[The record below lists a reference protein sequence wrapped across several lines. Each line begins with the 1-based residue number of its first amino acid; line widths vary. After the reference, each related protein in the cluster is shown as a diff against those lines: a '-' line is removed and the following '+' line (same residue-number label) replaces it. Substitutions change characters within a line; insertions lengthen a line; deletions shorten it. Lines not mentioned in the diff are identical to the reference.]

1 MITQLSYK
9 LMLRDI
15 LRFVLNLF
23 FGTGEEIPL
32 CSFEVH
38 QRIYHIVAARE
49 CCQPENKW
57 KCTEQESKRM
67 SDDLM
72 ELNAT
77 ELNFVYFKVDSDD
90 TSKTLDE
97 DFAL

>member
-23 FGTGEEIPL
+23 FGTGERIPL

-38 QRIYHIVAARE
+38 QRISHRST
-49 CCQPENKW
+49 CCQPENKR

-77 ELNFVYFKVDSDD
+77 ELNFVYFKMDLDD
-90 TSKTLDE
+90 ASKTLDE

>member
-23 FGTGEEIPL
+23 FGTGERIPL

-38 QRIYHIVAARE
+38 QRIYHIVAHAASLKISG
-49 CCQPENKW
+49 NV
-57 KCTEQESKRM
+57 
-67 SDDLM
+67 
-72 ELNAT
+72 LNRKA
-77 ELNFVYFKVDSDD
+77 KG
-90 TSKTLDE
+90 
-97 DFAL
+97 

>member
-23 FGTGEEIPL
+23 FGTGQEIPL

-49 CCQPENKW
+49 CC
-57 KCTEQESKRM
+57 
-67 SDDLM
+67 
-72 ELNAT
+72 
-77 ELNFVYFKVDSDD
+77 
-90 TSKTLDE
+90 
-97 DFAL
+97 